1 MKARPNF
8 FIIGAPKCG
17 TTALADWLQKHPEAC
32 VCIPK
37 EPNFF
42 HEDRG
47 PFPASLEEYES
58 TFGHARPEHK
68 AIGDASPRVIYSDVA
83 FSQIRAY
90 RPDARYILM
99 LRNPVEMSLSYHNQ
113 LIVNGEQK
121 MRNFEAAWRSDH
133 AIDKIFLGRKAR
145 SGPFLRTACSLAD
158 PVERTLRN
166 VPRERLLIIL
176 LDDLRADP
184 AGQLERVADFLG
196 IARGH
201 EALFERTNAATR
213 IHSFRVQTVFKML
226 SRLKQRL
233 GITVPLGVLP
243 ALARMNRSDGRGTST
258 MSPEMRDEVKAFFR
272 SDVARLGALIGRD
285 LSHWTM

>member
-17 TTALADWLQKHPEAC
+17 TTALAGWLQKHPEAC
-32 VCIPK
+32 VSIPK

-42 HEDRG
+42 HEDRR
-47 PFPASLEEYES
+47 PFPATLEEYES
-58 TFGHARPEHK
+58 TFRHARPEHK

-99 LRNPVEMSLSYHNQ
+99 LRNPVEMALSCHNQ
-113 LIVNGEQK
+113 LIANGEQTV
-121 MRNFEAAWRSDH
+121 RDFEAAWRSDH
-133 AIDKIFLGRKAR
+133 AIDHIFLGCETR
-145 SGPFLRTACSLAD
+145 SGPFMRMVCSLAG
-158 PVERTLRN
+158 PVERTLRE

-201 EALFERTNAATR
+201 EALFERTNAATK
-213 IHSFRVQTVFKML
+213 IHSFRVQRALKHL

-233 GITVPLGVLP
+233 GITVPLRVLP
-243 ALARMNRSDGRGTST
+243 ALARMNRSEGRGTST
-258 MSPEMRDEVKAFFR
+258 MSPEMREEVKAFFR

-285 LSHWTM
+285 LSHWTE